1 MNLPVTQPGK
11 QKQDF
16 FFYDGL
22 PRDHLT
28 NHRDNKMVEICIS
41 VCCAFA
47 FCLPTSI
54 IQNLSF
60 LWREGARG
68 LILSQVILL
77 FSVNTCVEKGWSCAD
92 PLVSHFAWL
101 LFFPVKVQNWK
112 SHALCLGV
120 ACLSSLTNEIKK
132 KKKGWGRLRVGGWR
146 EILTF

>member
-1 MNLPVTQPGK
+1 MNDCIAVTVVILQSVKAVHRHESTCYTAWKTEAG
-11 QKQDF
+11 F

-68 LILSQVILL
+68 LILSQEILL

-120 ACLSSLTNEIKK
+120 ACLSSLTEWN
-132 KKKGWGRLRVGGWR
+132 
-146 EILTF
+146 